1 MKKLPRKQYRIHC
14 ALLCGWLII
23 GAALRFTNL
32 GLKPPW
38 SDEWATLVFSLG
50 NSFQTIPLNEVISL
64 DTLLSPLQ
72 VDYSKTA
79 RDTIDNLLTEST
91 HPPLYFVLNH
101 WWLQLMTGNNGLVSI
116 WWGRC
121 FSVLFGV
128 AAIPGMF
135 ALGYLWSRSLITAQ
149 IASAL
154 MAVSPFGV
162 YLAQEAR
169 HYTLAVL
176 WVMASLACLTVAIK
190 HINGRVGI
198 AHSTSWIVINVLG
211 VATHYFFALALVAQ
225 ILVLFS
231 FWWQDVIRQRNNW
244 LSRYWQRIYGAIIG
258 TVIGCLPWLFL
269 WRSIPDNELTSWIY
283 QEYSWAKLY
292 EPGGRILLWL
302 ITKIGLLPVEGV
314 PSEIAIASGII
325 LLATLGWLF
334 PFLLRGYKQ
343 LKQSDT
349 RLAITIIERFLISAI
364 ALILIITYT
373 VGADLTLS
381 SRFQFFYFPGWL
393 LFLAIILA
401 YVWQKNKKAVIVFIL
416 LGVFGSLTINHNLAF
431 QKVERP
437 DVVVPI
443 MVEAYEQMPVII
455 AIEHYTH
462 GQTGEIMSLGW
473 QFQTLIAQQRI
484 AWQPQFFLAHQDR
497 KTLDSSIISDRAAPR
512 RERDRLKKIDSPF
525 QLWSINFK
533 STSELI
539 IPNCLPDENYSRR
552 ATGYKYRLYNCNL

>member
-1 MKKLPRKQYRIHC
+1 MKKTSRKQYRIHFV
-14 ALLCGWLII
+14 LLCSWLVI

-50 NSFQTIPLNEVISL
+50 NSFRTIPLNEVISL
-64 DTLLSPLQ
+64 DVLLSPLRL
-72 VDYSKTA
+72 DYSKTA
-79 RDTIDNLLTEST
+79 HDTIHNLLTEST
-91 HPPLYFVLNH
+91 HPPFYFVLNH
-101 WWLQLMTGNNGLVSI
+101 WWLQLTGNNGSLVSI

-121 FSVLFGV
+121 FSALFGV

-135 ALGYLWSRSLITAQ
+135 ALGYLCSRSLVTAQ

-169 HYTLAVL
+169 HYTLAIL
-176 WVMASLACLTVAIK
+176 WIMASLACLVIAVK
-190 HINGRVGI
+190 NINGRVGI
-198 AHSTSWIVINVLG
+198 AHIAGWIVINVLG

-231 FWWQDVIRQRNNW
+231 FWWRDVVIQKNSW
-244 LSRYWQRIYGAIIG
+244 FRYWQRIYWAIIG

-269 WRSIPDNELTSWIY
+269 WRSIRGNELTSWIY
-283 QEYSWAKLY
+283 QENSLAKLY

-302 ITKIGLLPVEGV
+302 ITKIGLLPVEGID
-314 PSEIAIASGII
+314 EQIAIASGIVI
-325 LLATLGWLF
+325 LFTLGWLC
-334 PFLLRGYKQ
+334 PSLLRGYKQ
-343 LKQSDT
+343 LKRNSDT
-349 RLAITIIERFLISAI
+349 KLAITIIERFVLSAI

-393 LFLAIILA
+393 LFLAIILS
-401 YVWQKNKKAVIVFIL
+401 YLWQKKQKVAIVFIL
-416 LGVFGSLTINHNLAF
+416 LGVCGSLTINHNLAF

-437 DVVVPI
+437 DLVVPI
-443 MVEAYEQMPVII
+443 MIEAYQKMPVII

-462 GQTGEIMSLGW
+462 GQTGEMMSLGW
-473 QFQTLIAQQRI
+473 QFQKLIAQRQI
-484 AWQPQFFLAHQDR
+484 AWQPQFILAHQDIEVSN
-497 KTLDSSIISDRAAPR
+497 SSIINNS
-512 RERDRLKKIDSPF
+512 LKLINSPF
-525 QLWSINFK
+525 QLWLVNLK
-533 STSELI
+533 SSSEI
-539 IPNCLPDENYSRR
+539 VIPDCIADENFQRR

>member
-1 MKKLPRKQYRIHC
+1 MLGFFYDIKIKPLEKQHYIHLF
-14 ALLCGWLII
+14 LLCSWIII
-23 GAALRFTNL
+23 GTALRFTNL
-32 GLKPPW
+32 ELKPPW

-50 NSFQTIPLNEVISL
+50 NSFRTIPLNEVISL
-64 DTLLSPLQ
+64 DVLLSPLRL
-72 VDYSKTA
+72 DYSKTA
-79 RDTIDNLLTEST
+79 QDTINNLLTEST

-101 WWLQLMTGNNGLVSI
+101 WWLQLTGNNGSLVSI

-121 FSVLFGV
+121 FSALFGV

-135 ALGYLWSRSLITAQ
+135 ALGYLCRSLVTAQ

-169 HYTLAVL
+169 HYTLAIL
-176 WVMASLACLTVAIK
+176 WVIASLACLVVVVK
-190 HINGRVGI
+190 KNHGRVGI
-198 AHSTSWIVINVLG
+198 AHLTSWIVINVLG

-225 ILVLFS
+225 TLVLLT
-231 FWWQDVIRQRNNW
+231 FWWRDVVIQKNSW
-244 LSRYWQRIYGAIIG
+244 LSLYWQRIYTAIIG
-258 TVIGCLPWLFL
+258 TVAGCLPWLFL
-269 WRSIPDNELTSWIY
+269 WRSIPDNQLTSWIY
-283 QEYSWAKLY
+283 QENSWAKLY
-292 EPGGRILLWL
+292 EPVGRILLWL
-302 ITKIGLLPVEGV
+302 ITQTGLLPVEGV
-314 PSEIAIASGII
+314 SHVIAIASGMI

-343 LKQSDT
+343 LKQNPDT
-349 RLAITIIERFLISAI
+349 NLTITIIERFLLSAI

-393 LFLAIILA
+393 LFLAIILS
-401 YVWQKNKKAVIVFIL
+401 YPWQKNKKAVIVFIL
-416 LGVFGSLTINHNLAF
+416 LGICGSLTINHNLAF

-443 MVEAYEQMPVII
+443 MIEAYQQIPVVI

-473 QFQTLIAQQRI
+473 QFQKSIAQQQI
-484 AWQPQFFLAHQDR
+484 AWQPQFFLAHQ
-497 KTLDSSIISDRAAPR
+497 TTASNEPILISNFKLMSR
-512 RERDRLKKIDSPF
+512 PF
-525 QLWSINFK
+525 QLWLVNFK
-533 STSELI
+533 SSSELV
-539 IPNCLPDENYSRR
+539 IPNCLPDDNYRRR